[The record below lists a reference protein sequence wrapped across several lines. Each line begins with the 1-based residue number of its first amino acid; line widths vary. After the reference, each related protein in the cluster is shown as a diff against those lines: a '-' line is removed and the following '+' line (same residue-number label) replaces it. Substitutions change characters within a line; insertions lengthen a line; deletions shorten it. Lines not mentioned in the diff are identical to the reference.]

1 MATTTTAVTTNVFS
15 GEVNSLRT
23 VLNLLKS
30 IHIKNIATCNIY
42 DEGITFTVVETH
54 RVKAIAYIRRHMFEI
69 YRKQQGQEV
78 PTFGIGL
85 NTLIDSL
92 SLLGPASTPA
102 ADTCK
107 IQYPSTGTHLVIS
120 RDDRENDVSTH
131 CRLVTLEPD
140 SENLEL
146 SLNDEPNLSQRAIM
160 KSSWL
165 KEAMSDLDKSCEKIN
180 MTFSPTDPCF
190 SLTGEGN
197 NGTFE
202 MEYPEHS
209 ESFISFHCNEEATY
223 SYHFSHIVYCNKA
236 LDQSDEVS
244 LRVSRDG
251 VLSMLFRIQESHVE
265 FTMLPYDSSTT
276 GDA

>member
-1 MATTTTAVTTNVFS
+1 MATAAPANAFS
-15 GEVNSLRT
+15 GEVSSVRT

-30 IHIKNIATCNIY
+30 IQIKNIATCNIY
-42 DEGITFTVVETH
+42 DEGITFTCVETH
-54 RVKAIAYIRRHMFEI
+54 RIKAIAYLRRHMFES
-69 YRKQQGQEV
+69 YRKQQNQDI
-78 PTFGIGL
+78 PTFGVGL
-85 NTLIDSL
+85 NTLIDCL

-107 IQYPSTGTHLVIS
+107 FRYSVTGSHLEII
-120 RDDRENDVSTH
+120 RDDRENNVSTN

-140 SENLEL
+140 EENMEL
-146 SLNDEPNLSQRAIM
+146 SLNDDRNLSQQLIM

-165 KEAMSDLDKSCEKIN
+165 KEAMSDVDNSCERII

-190 SLTGEGN
+190 SLSGEGN
-197 NGTFE
+197 IGTFQ
-202 MEYPEHS
+202 MEYQEHS
-209 ESFISFHCNEEATY
+209 EPFISFHCHEEASY
-223 SYHFSHIVYCNKA
+223 SYHASHIAYCNKA

-265 FTMLPYDSSTT
+265 FTMLPYDSSAS